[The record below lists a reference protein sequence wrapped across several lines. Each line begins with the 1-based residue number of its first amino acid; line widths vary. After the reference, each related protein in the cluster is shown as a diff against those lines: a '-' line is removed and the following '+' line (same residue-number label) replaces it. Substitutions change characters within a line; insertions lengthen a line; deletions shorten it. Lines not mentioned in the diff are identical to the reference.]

1 MNEIKID
8 NFTINNQSSTFIIA
22 ELSCNHNHDFE
33 IACKTIEYAKKAGAD
48 AIKLQTYTPDTIT
61 IDCDNEFFQIK
72 QDTLWDGQTL
82 HQLYGKAYTPW
93 EWHSE
98 LQKVAE
104 KNNLI
109 FFSSPFDYSAVDFL
123 EKLNVPAY
131 KIASFEITD
140 IPLIEYVAKKNKPI
154 IISTGIAEYEHIV
167 DAVDACRNQNNDQII
182 LLQCTSAYPAPI
194 QEANL
199 LMLKELRKIFNT
211 IVGISDHTIGSL
223 VPVTSI
229 GLGAKVIEKHFILDK
244 SIGGP
249 DVEFSLDFNEFK
261 KMVKDVRT
269 AEKSLGKVD
278 FNLSERVKKNKIFQR
293 SLFIVEDV
301 KKGDMLSKDNIRS
314 IRPGY
319 GMLPKN
325 LNQVLG
331 KKFNRSYSR
340 GTPLKEDMF
349 E

>member
-1 MNEIKID
+1 MNEIIID
-8 NFTINNQSSTFIIA
+8 NFSINDKSSTFIIA

-33 IACKTIEYAKKAGAD
+33 IAYKTIEYAKKAGAD

-93 EWHSE
+93 DWHPE
-98 LQKVAE
+98 LQKVAK

-261 KMVKDVRT
+261 KMVDDVRT

-278 FNLSERVKKNKIFQR
+278 FNLSDI
-293 SLFIVEDV
+293 
-301 KKGDMLSKDNIRS
+301 G
-314 IRPGY
+314 
-319 GMLPKN
+319 
-325 LNQVLG
+325 
-331 KKFNRSYSR
+331 
-340 GTPLKEDMF
+340 
-349 E
+349 

>member
-109 FFSSPFDYSAVDFL
+109 FFSSPSPNF
-123 EKLNVPAY
+123 
-131 KIASFEITD
+131 
-140 IPLIEYVAKKNKPI
+140 
-154 IISTGIAEYEHIV
+154 
-167 DAVDACRNQNNDQII
+167 
-182 LLQCTSAYPAPI
+182 
-194 QEANL
+194 
-199 LMLKELRKIFNT
+199 
-211 IVGISDHTIGSL
+211 
-223 VPVTSI
+223 
-229 GLGAKVIEKHFILDK
+229 
-244 SIGGP
+244 
-249 DVEFSLDFNEFK
+249 
-261 KMVKDVRT
+261 
-269 AEKSLGKVD
+269 
-278 FNLSERVKKNKIFQR
+278 
-293 SLFIVEDV
+293 
-301 KKGDMLSKDNIRS
+301 
-314 IRPGY
+314 
-319 GMLPKN
+319 
-325 LNQVLG
+325 
-331 KKFNRSYSR
+331 
-340 GTPLKEDMF
+340 
-349 E
+349 

>member
-8 NFTINNQSSTFIIA
+8 NFTINNQTSTFIIA

-211 IVGISDHTIGSL
+211 IVGISDHTIGS
-223 VPVTSI
+223 
-229 GLGAKVIEKHFILDK
+229 
-244 SIGGP
+244 
-249 DVEFSLDFNEFK
+249 
-261 KMVKDVRT
+261 
-269 AEKSLGKVD
+269 
-278 FNLSERVKKNKIFQR
+278 
-293 SLFIVEDV
+293 
-301 KKGDMLSKDNIRS
+301 
-314 IRPGY
+314 
-319 GMLPKN
+319 
-325 LNQVLG
+325 
-331 KKFNRSYSR
+331 
-340 GTPLKEDMF
+340 
-349 E
+349 